1 MSEWSIQYLYFD
13 TEFSHS
19 LLAATVCPVCLG
31 SPDCG
36 PQLQFEYSTRV
47 IWYGINEKHP
57 SMRICAEG
65 NLHNPALFAG
75 LHLPA
80 CQMAKEYM
88 ELVRQ
93 FPCPMSNIRG
103 HLFKLMHHM

>member
-1 MSEWSIQYLYFD
+1 MCV
-13 TEFSHS
+13 H
-19 LLAATVCPVCLG
+19 
-31 SPDCG
+31 
-36 PQLQFEYSTRV
+36 
-47 IWYGINEKHP
+47 
-57 SMRICAEG
+57 ICAEG

-93 FPCPMSNIRG
+93 FPCPMSYIRG
-103 HLFKLMHHM
+103 HLFKLLHHM